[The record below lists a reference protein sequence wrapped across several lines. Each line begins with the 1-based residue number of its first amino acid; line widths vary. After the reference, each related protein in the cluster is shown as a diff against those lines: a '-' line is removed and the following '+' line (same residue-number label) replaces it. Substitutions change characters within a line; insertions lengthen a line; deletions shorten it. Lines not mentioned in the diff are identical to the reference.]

1 VNTAFYRG
9 IVLGKMKKHEE
20 ALNCFENIYRK
31 HPKHMD
37 AFFHKGMELA
47 ELGKHERAL
56 EIFDKLLQMHND
68 NVSVLYAMAR
78 SNAAISNV
86 DKALYLLEQAAK
98 KDRKTIKKWAI
109 EDEFFDSLQDEPK
122 FMKLIK

>member
-1 VNTAFYRG
+1 
-9 IVLGKMKKHEE
+9 MKKHEE

-37 AFFHKGMELA
+37 AFFHKGIELA

-56 EIFDKLLQMHND
+56 EIFDKLLDIHVD
-68 NVSVLYAMAR
+68 NVSVIYAIAR

-86 DKALYLLEQAAK
+86 DKALYLLEQAVK
-98 KDRKTIKKWAI
+98 KDRKTIKKWAM

>member
-1 VNTAFYRG
+1 
-9 IVLGKMKKHEE
+9 
-20 ALNCFENIYRK
+20 
-31 HPKHMD
+31 MD

-47 ELGKHERAL
+47 ELGKHERSL
-56 EIFDKLLQMHND
+56 EIFDKILQIHGA